1 MSNNTPAHSA
11 IVEEYTTCRTSRG
24 SSLHSVIIATTLPL
38 IVVVRAISTL
48 GIGIGIV
55 GVISSLLLLVVVS
68 TLLLLVVVSTLLLLV
83 VVSTLLL
90 LVIVST
96 LLVIAT
102 VLVIILT
109 RSRRLICGW
118 CRAGRGCSR
127 VGGGGRGVG
136 TISTVQLE
144 WVIALANGE
153 VHAVIQSPV
162 LCIGQEDGLRW
173 YCISEPRLILKC
185 PK

>member
-11 IVEEYTTCRTSRG
+11 IVEEYTTCRVSRR
-24 SSLHSVIIATTLPL
+24 SSLHSVIIAATLPL

-55 GVISSLLLLVVVS
+55 GVIPSLLLLVVVG
-68 TLLLLVVVSTLLLLV
+68 VVVSTLLLLV